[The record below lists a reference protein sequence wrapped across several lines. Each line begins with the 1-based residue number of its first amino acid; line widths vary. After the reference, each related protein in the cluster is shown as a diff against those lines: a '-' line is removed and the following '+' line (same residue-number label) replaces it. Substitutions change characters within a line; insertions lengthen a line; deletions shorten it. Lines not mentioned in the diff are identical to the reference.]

1 CSRERSK
8 IGCSYYSLGLWPQEI
23 WASRF
28 LRATR
33 ALTIT
38 PSRAKPKARVP
49 VAPIQTRSRF
59 THVRNGRGLGR
70 QRDQVRGGDELGHR
84 REAGGEGMGLAAA
97 FGAGNLQR
105 TFNAIDDLCDD
116 VYRIKMRL
124 QDGLGNTHGYGR
136 GAVSAG
142 NLIRA

>member
-1 CSRERSK
+1 MDDCLCISNMPQIERKCGKKVAGKKQSALSSQHSAKEGPCSRERSK

-28 LRATR
+28 PRAAR

-59 THVRNGRGLGR
+59 THVRNGRWLGR
-70 QRDQVRGGDELGHR
+70 QRDQVR
-84 REAGGEGMGLAAA
+84 
-97 FGAGNLQR
+97 
-105 TFNAIDDLCDD
+105 
-116 VYRIKMRL
+116 
-124 QDGLGNTHGYGR
+124 
-136 GAVSAG
+136 
-142 NLIRA
+142 